1 MPLTQEQLA
10 GLASAAR
17 PTVNRVMVEEQ
28 ERGTLRLERGR
39 TIILNADELAR
50 HAGLPPA
57 SQ

>member
-1 MPLTQEQLA
+1 M
-10 GLASAAR
+10 
-17 PTVNRVMVEEQ
+17 NRVLREEH

-57 SQ
+57 AH